1 MNNDDIIPKSTDHNS
16 TIHDSGHHNNV
27 QALPD
32 TLRWSLRALRRDV
45 VPKHDLWSGIAAR
58 IAESPAGMAPVVD
71 RRLGRRWHGAAP
83 LAIAASLVFAVG
95 VAWQLSPVS
104 PQAGA
109 SQAANLAHEAAAMT
123 REYDAALREVATP
136 DRSSFPALGEL
147 DRSAAAIRTAL
158 TRDPDA
164 RFLLDRLRHTYERRL
179 ALTQRIALI

>member
-1 MNNDDIIPKSTDHNS
+1 MNNDSRT
-16 TIHDSGHHNNV
+16 HDMKHDD
-27 QALPD
+27 ALSD
-32 TLRWSLRALRRDV
+32 ALRWSLRGLRRDV
-45 VPKHDLWSGIAAR
+45 APEHDLWNGIAER
-58 IAESPAGMAPVVD
+58 IAQTPASSQPAVN
-71 RRLGRRWHGAAP
+71 RHQRRWNGAAP

-95 VAWQLSPVS
+95 VAWQLRPLS

-109 SQAANLAHEAAAMT
+109 TQTANLAHEAEAMT

-136 DRSSFPALGEL
+136 NRTGFPALQEL

-164 RFLLDRLRHTYERRL
+164 RFLLDRLRHTYELRL